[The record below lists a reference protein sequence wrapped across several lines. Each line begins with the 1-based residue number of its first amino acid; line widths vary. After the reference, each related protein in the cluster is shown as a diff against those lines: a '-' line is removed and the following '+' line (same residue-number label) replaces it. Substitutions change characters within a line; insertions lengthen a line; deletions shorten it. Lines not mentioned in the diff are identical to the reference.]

1 MLLIISCCCFISLFI
16 VETLKYS
23 FTIGDEKYKSTIE
36 PRTIIDNAKI
46 DEINVNLL
54 NSICHDLSENGDIN
68 KILYLLN
75 FIKLIRLN

>member
-1 MLLIISCCCFISLFI
+1 MY
-16 VETLKYS
+16 KRQ
-23 FTIGDEKYKSTIE
+23 EKYKSAIE
-36 PRTIIDNAKI
+36 PRTIIDNTTI

-54 NSICHDLSENGDIN
+54 NSICHDLSENGDMN